1 MAVAL
6 SSAEMVLQATDT
18 KTNSRSATSAAA
30 MSNNPVSLNHLISE
44 RMRQNSQLSKR
55 PLDLFCSQYMHN
67 LTSR

>member
-6 SSAEMVLQATDT
+6 SSAETVLQATDT

-44 RMRQNSQLSKR
+44 RMR
-55 PLDLFCSQYMHN
+55 
-67 LTSR
+67 